1 MTLTYSDDERQMA
14 EDAVDNTVNYLN
26 SARDGGATPVKVQ
39 RRIKTL
45 RNEIAFLRDNFP
57 DSEYAHL
64 TDVLFGQDV
73 AEHYGLE
80 DLL

>member
-1 MTLTYSDDERQMA
+1 M
-14 EDAVDNTVNYLN
+14 NFLN
-26 SARDGGATPVKVQ
+26 SARDGGATPEKVQ
-39 RRIKTL
+39 RRIRVL

-57 DSEYAHL
+57 DSEYANL
-64 TDVLFGQDV
+64 KDVVFGGDV